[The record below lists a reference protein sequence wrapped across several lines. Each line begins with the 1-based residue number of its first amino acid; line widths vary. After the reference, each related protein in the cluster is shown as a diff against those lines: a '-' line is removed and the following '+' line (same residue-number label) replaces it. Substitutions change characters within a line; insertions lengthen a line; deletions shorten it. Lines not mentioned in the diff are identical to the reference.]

1 MKKQIFVALGIIIAF
16 LIVFSI
22 RTVTSQASCNGQYN
36 MQLKGSMLPETGA
49 PGVQTK
55 IFVLPEVGGLQ
66 KIWNIFSVSSAK
78 VLMGCYGSGS
88 CSVYVNDKACG
99 FTIPVGAP
107 QQLTDLPCPGL
118 FRGGVNT
125 FDMRGTGAT
134 GELDWLF
141 LETKVDSVWCW

>member
-1 MKKQIFVALGIIIAF
+1 MKKQIFVMVGIIVAV
-16 LIVFSI
+16 LILFSI

-36 MQLKGSMLPETGA
+36 LQLRGNTLPENAA

-78 VLMGCYGSGS
+78 VLMRCSGSGS
-88 CSVYVNDKACG
+88 CSVYINNQPCG

-107 QQLTDLPCPGL
+107 LQLTDLPCPGL

-125 FDMRGTGAT
+125 FDMRGSGAT